1 MILPPDSVN
10 LSTYTPAD
18 LLRLRDRVN
27 ALLPSAD
34 IEDLDLSSE
43 LIRTFQSAKS
53 LLESAADDDETPLSQ
68 KSAIVNSLNSL
79 LKNLAELQKSL
90 YSVERQQKLERALVE
105 ALKLHPSLS
114 DSFFAEYEKEC

>member
-34 IEDLDLSSE
+34 IEDIDLSSE
-43 LIRTFQSAKS
+43 LVRTFQSAKT
-53 LLESAADDDETPLSQ
+53 LLDEAANDDETPLSQ

-105 ALKLHPSLS
+105 ALKLHPGLS

>member
-1 MILPPDSVN
+1 MILPVDSLDLTAYSV
-10 LSTYTPAD
+10 SD
-18 LLRLRDRVN
+18 LLRLRDRIN
-27 ALLPSAD
+27 AKLPPAD
-34 IEDLDLSSE
+34 IENLSLSDE
-43 LIRTFQSAKS
+43 LVRTFQKASG
-53 LLESAADDDETPLSQ
+53 LLDEALEDDETNLSQ
-68 KSAIVNSLNSL
+68 KSAMVNSLNSL

>member
-1 MILPPDSVN
+1 LILPVDSLDLTAYSV
-10 LSTYTPAD
+10 SD

>member
-1 MILPPDSVN
+1 LILPVDSLN
-10 LSTYTPAD
+10 LTAYDVAE

-27 ALLPSAD
+27 ALLPSSD
-34 IEDLDLSSE
+34 IEDLDLSAE
-43 LIRTFQSAKS
+43 LVLTFRSAKT
-53 LLESAADDDETPLSQ
+53 LLDDAASDEDTPLSQ

-105 ALKLHPSLS
+105 ALKLHPALEK
-114 DSFFAEYEKEC
+114 SFFDHYAL

>member
-1 MILPPDSVN
+1 MILPVDSLDLTAYSV
-10 LSTYTPAD
+10 SD

-27 ALLPSAD
+27 AKLPPAD
-34 IEDLDLSSE
+34 IENLSLSDE
-43 LIRTFQSAKS
+43 LVRTFQKASG
-53 LLESAADDDETPLSQ
+53 LLDEALEDDETNLSQ
-68 KSAIVNSLNSL
+68 KSAMVNSLNSL

>member
-1 MILPPDSVN
+1 MILPPDSIN

>member
-1 MILPPDSVN
+1 LILPVDSLDLTAYSV
-10 LSTYTPAD
+10 SD

-27 ALLPSAD
+27 AKLPPAD
-34 IEDLDLSSE
+34 IENLSLSDE
-43 LIRTFQSAKS
+43 LVRTFQKASG
-53 LLESAADDDETPLSQ
+53 LLDEALEDDETNLSQ
-68 KSAIVNSLNSL
+68 KSAMVNSLNSL